1 MSRRGNSWIMLDS
14 CVFFRQNGLNQELTL
29 VVLFGYDQSL
39 LFNKNKYTK
48 NVLIFV
54 RKKK

>member
-1 MSRRGNSWIMLDS
+1 MSRRSNSWIMS

-54 RKKK
+54 RKKND